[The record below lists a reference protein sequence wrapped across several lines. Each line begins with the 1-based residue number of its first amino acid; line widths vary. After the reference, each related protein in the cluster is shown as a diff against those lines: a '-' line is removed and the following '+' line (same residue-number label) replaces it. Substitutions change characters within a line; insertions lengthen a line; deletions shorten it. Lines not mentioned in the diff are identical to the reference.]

1 VETDHKPVSSK
12 LSLKGSGALVV
23 AVGVVVAV
31 LVGFPAYRWFFAI
44 SLGIGLAVAGIL
56 ALWYRL
62 RPVKKEDVEN
72 KRPLGLE

>member
-1 VETDHKPVSSK
+1 VETDHKPTSNRFSF
-12 LSLKGSGALVV
+12 KGSGALVV